1 MVGFN
6 RLRQVVSD
14 MLEVDIDNINENSS
28 SDNIEQWDSLSH
40 IKLVMAIEAEF
51 NVKLTPEEMMD
62 MLSVKL
68 IKNILEDKVG
78 Q

>member
-1 MVGFN
+1 VIGFN
-6 RLRQVVSD
+6 KLKQVVSD
-14 MLEVDIDNINENSS
+14 ILEVDIDDINENSS

-51 NVKLTPEEMMD
+51 NVKLTPDDMMD

-68 IKNILEDKVG
+68 IKMILVEKLE
-78 Q
+78 

>member
-1 MVGFN
+1 MIDFN
-6 RLRQVVSD
+6 KLKQVISD
-14 MLEVDIDNINENSS
+14 ILEVDVNNINESSS

-51 NVKLTPEEMMD
+51 NVKLTPEDMMD

-68 IKNILEDKVG
+68 IKMILEEKAK
-78 Q
+78 

>member
-1 MVGFN
+1 MIDFN
-6 RLRQVVSD
+6 KLKQVVSD
-14 MLEVDIDNINENSS
+14 ILEVDIDDINENSS

-51 NVKLTPEEMMD
+51 NVKLTPDDMMD

-68 IKNILEDKVG
+68 IKMILAEKLE
-78 Q
+78 

>member
-1 MVGFN
+1 MIDFN
-6 RLRQVVSD
+6 KLKQVVSD
-14 MLEVDIDNINENSS
+14 ILEMDIDDINENSS

-51 NVKLTPEEMMD
+51 NVKLTPDDMMD

-68 IKNILEDKVG
+68 IKMILVEKLE
-78 Q
+78 

>member
-1 MVGFN
+1 MVDFN
-6 RLRQVVSD
+6 KLRQVVSD
-14 MLEVDIDNINENSS
+14 MLEVDIDDINENSS

-68 IKNILEDKVG
+68 IKKILEDKVG
-78 Q
+78 

>member
-1 MVGFN
+1 VIDFN
-6 RLRQVVSD
+6 KLKQVVSD
-14 MLEVDIDNINENSS
+14 ILEVDIDDINENSS

-51 NVKLTPEEMMD
+51 NVKLTPDDMMD

-68 IKNILEDKVG
+68 IKMILAEKLE
-78 Q
+78 

>member
-1 MVGFN
+1 VIDFN
-6 RLRQVVSD
+6 KLKQVVSD
-14 MLEVDIDNINENSS
+14 ILEMDIDDINENSS

-51 NVKLTPEEMMD
+51 NVKLTPDDMMD

-68 IKNILEDKVG
+68 IKMILVEKLE
-78 Q
+78 